1 MVAAKGFATGERTG
15 IEVRVGVERVVDV
28 ELAVGA
34 AEQTVTAE
42 ADAAT
47 LDAATSETGGVET
60 GKAVRELP
68 LNGRDWTTLAALEPG
83 VSIVRTQNPVVLD
96 VPRGNRGYGVMMSI
110 GGSRPQQ
117 SSYWLDGINVN
128 DYAGGA
134 PASVLGASLGVDSV
148 EEFSVITA
156 NPPVN
161 YGKTSVGAVNAVTRA
176 DAEEGEK
183 HALRK
188 DPQNNAAL
196 RGRLKPG
203 DRGLQ
208 CVCANRQAR
217 EVVDAIRV
225 GDRIVDRAG
234 IHTGHPELSAGYEGA
249 LPVYHTTRHRSNGNC
264 LRM

>member
-1 MVAAKGFATGERTG
+1 MR
-15 IEVRVGVERVVDV
+15 R
-28 ELAVGA
+28 
-34 AEQTVTAE
+34 
-42 ADAAT
+42 
-47 LDAATSETGGVET
+47 
-60 GKAVRELP
+60 
-68 LNGRDWTTLAALEPG
+68 LAAIEREVHDPLLIHHLGNRILLRLHQAG
-83 VSIVRTQNPVVLD
+83 VGGYLNPFRHCTHFHGDVDLD
-96 VPRGNRGYGVMMSI
+96 VV
-110 GGSRPQQ
+110 
-117 SSYWLDGINVN
+117 V
-128 DYAGGA
+128 
-134 PASVLGASLGVDSV
+134 
-148 EEFSVITA
+148 
-156 NPPVN
+156 
-161 YGKTSVGAVNAVTRA
+161 
-176 DAEEGEK
+176 
-183 HALRK
+183 